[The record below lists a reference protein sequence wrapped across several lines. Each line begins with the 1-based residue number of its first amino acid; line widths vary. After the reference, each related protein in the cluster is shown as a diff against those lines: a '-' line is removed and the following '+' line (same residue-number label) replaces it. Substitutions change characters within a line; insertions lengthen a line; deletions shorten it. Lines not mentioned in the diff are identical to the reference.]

1 MRLSKLVMHYAIFL
15 ILVLLTSTAH
25 SADKIAQYTFD
36 ETDWPLTT
44 LVPDVIAGHNGQ
56 LNGAVSRTRSDSA
69 TAHINTCASAMLG
82 GGTIDISGLPVST
95 TTGDKTSVSFWMNWS
110 GNNSVMPIG
119 WQVHDLWFTGGHF
132 GFNTG
137 GSDIYGISSSGLA
150 NSWHHVVAIFTN
162 NQVTSNELYIDGVK
176 QTLTHRQ
183 GTIRNQ
189 YGVVQSDFRI
199 GGWLTNNNYAFSGHI
214 DEVNIYNGALN
225 QTEVNADLNYVHTA
239 ACPPDPA
246 VQEEQLIANY
256 TFNDNWSTSQP
267 LSDSEGTT
275 EGIITGQ
282 INRILSPANGN
293 KPETCAAGEFSGGA
307 IDINSLPVST
317 TAGDKTSISFW
328 MYWNGSNNV
337 MPLGWKIHDLWL
349 TSGHF
354 GFNTGGGDIY
364 GTSSTG
370 LANSWH
376 HIAAVFTN
384 NSVIDNKLYID
395 GVQQTLTHRR
405 GTIVNSRAV
414 VDPHLR
420 LSGWWLNNGYRFRGQ
435 LDELKIYTGEINPIT
450 VNANMTS
457 PSPCLIPLAQWHMD
471 ESTWSGSSNQLI
483 DTSTNGHA
491 GTAINGAQTSQL
503 DPAIPN
509 TPGSCGFGQFDGIN
523 DYVALPDFPN
533 LTGSFTITAWI
544 KSDAQHYGRI
554 FVDDDNNSG
563 GYALSMSDDNH
574 QGILRF
580 YSRQVSPVSLDTTQV
595 ITDPNKWYFVTA
607 VHDLATQQRFIY
619 VNGVL
624 KANDTYNG
632 TWGTD
637 SGTASIGSE
646 TNASIEGVGFAPFH
660 GNIDEVQ
667 VFQSALSVE
676 QIRTIMAET
685 QPCSIYTKVENFNC
699 IVSGSDPFSGQLLTK
714 LTDQNFTVDIAAL
727 ENSTTLASHFSD
739 TVTVELVDASQ
750 GNSCATYPVLNP
762 EISHS
767 LSFNVNDNAIKT
779 SEPMSSSHAYRNLK
793 CRVTDN
799 MTTTPIV
806 GCSGDSFAI
815 RPQNFTMTSPL
826 NNTNN
831 SASPSSKTGTHFSI
845 TAASNSVNYDGIPA
859 INASLITA
867 HPGAIKIG
875 ILTGEFPAA
884 DPTTGTTTGTH
895 FNYSEVGNFTIK
907 NETIV
912 DNGYTA
918 VDQSGDCI
926 ANSSTN
932 TENSDGKIGCNIA
945 NTPNNDIIIGR
956 FIPDHF
962 TLTSSA
968 ITPACNDFSYMDQLF
983 GISYS
988 LEARNSNNISTKNY
1002 NYSATSGQ
1010 NYVKTTAVTITA
1022 EYIAPLATTSSNLT
1036 SRLSMLYDPTNWSKG
1051 RYVITHGN
1059 ALFSR
1064 LNNTVDGA
1072 YDNLDIGLK
1081 VIDSDGVVLGSP
1093 DMLSSDNTN
1102 ANCTA
1107 STCLENKLGQTD
1119 IRYGR
1124 FIIGNAH
1131 GSELLPLNVPFST
1144 EFYTGL
1150 AWQVNTADSCTTVST
1165 ANNFTYTANG
1175 ITLVPNLLPAS
1186 ASQRL
1191 SNGLSSLAF
1200 GIAGE
1205 DNTGNI
1211 DITGSLTAL
1220 PWLQFDWNGDGSYD
1234 NNPLGRATFGIFKG
1248 NDKIIFRREVY

>member
-1 MRLSKLVMHYAIFL
+1 MINKIKTILYYRDLTLL
-15 ILVLLTSTAH
+15 ILVISCVLSPRLVMAAGDGLQAQYWNYSVPTNNYQFPTS
-25 SADKIAQYTFD
+25 SAD
-36 ETDWPLTT
+36 LT
-44 LVPDVIAGHNGQ
+44 
-56 LNGAVSRTRSDSA
+56 R
-69 TAHINTCASAMLG
+69 
-82 GGTIDISGLPVST
+82 ID
-95 TTGDKTSVSFWMNWS
+95 
-110 GNNSVMPIG
+110 
-119 WQVHDLWFTGGHF
+119 
-132 GFNTG
+132 
-137 GSDIYGISSSGLA
+137 
-150 NSWHHVVAIFTN
+150 
-162 NQVTSNELYIDGVK
+162 
-176 QTLTHRQ
+176 
-183 GTIRNQ
+183 
-189 YGVVQSDFRI
+189 
-199 GGWLTNNNYAFSGHI
+199 
-214 DEVNIYNGALN
+214 
-225 QTEVNADLNYVHTA
+225 
-239 ACPPDPA
+239 
-246 VQEEQLIANY
+246 
-256 TFNDNWSTSQP
+256 
-267 LSDSEGTT
+267 
-275 EGIITGQ
+275 
-282 INRILSPANGN
+282 
-293 KPETCAAGEFSGGA
+293 
-307 IDINSLPVST
+307 
-317 TAGDKTSISFW
+317 
-328 MYWNGSNNV
+328 
-337 MPLGWKIHDLWL
+337 
-349 TSGHF
+349 
-354 GFNTGGGDIY
+354 
-364 GTSSTG
+364 
-370 LANSWH
+370 
-376 HIAAVFTN
+376 
-384 NSVIDNKLYID
+384 SVIDNDWGSTSPAGSIDTNNFAARWQGSVEITEAGSYIFNTQSDD
-395 GVQQTLTHRR
+395 GVRLWVNDQLVINNWTNHGATWNNSQAITLVANTKYTIQMEFFESTGLGVARLHWQTPSNATRHVIPQSQLYSTVTPQLLSISTASACSISNELVLRFNTQMKTGIADDSAEKYQNYTLSPASPSGLTVISAVAVANDPSTIKLSLNKPLDANTNYTLTVSNIISAKGIALRANTGAIDFSASSMGNGLQAYYWNFNVVGNDYNFPNTTPDLTR
-405 GTIVNSRAV
+405 IDDSVAINWGSGSPNSA
-414 VDPHLR
+414 
-420 LSGWWLNNGYRFRGQ
+420 
-435 LDELKIYTGEINPIT
+435 INPDDFAVRWEGFIEAPET
-450 VNANMTS
+450 GDYVFSTYSDDGIRLWIDNKLVINNWRLHSTTLDNS
-457 PSPCLIPLAQWHMD
+457 PVISLIAGQRYQIKMEFFEHTGQAVAGLLWKTP
-471 ESTWSGSSNQLI
+471 SGSANQIIPTTALFTCAGANLTRIAHYHFDERSWQGAQDEVI
-483 DTSTNGHA
+483 DSSGNAYH
-491 GTAINGAQTSQL
+491 GTAINGAQTDSL

-624 KANDTYNG
+624 KANDTYKG

-637 SGTASIGSE
+637 SGTASISSE

-779 SEPMSSSHAYRNLK
+779 SEPMSSRHAYRNLK

-815 RPQNFTMTSPL
+815 RPQNFTITSPL

-831 SASPSSKTGTHFSI
+831 SGSPSSKTGTHFSI

-895 FNYSEVGNFTIK
+895 FNYSEVGSLTIK

-1022 EYIAPLATTSSNLT
+1022 EYVAPLATTSSNLT
-1036 SRLSMLYDPTNWSKG
+1036 SRLSMLYDPTNWSEG

-1124 FIIGNAH
+1124 LIIGNAH
-1131 GSELLPLNVPFST
+1131 GSELLPLNLPFST

-1186 ASQRL
+1186 ASLRL

>member
-1 MRLSKLVMHYAIFL
+1 MINHLKTVIHYPLLTLLIVVGFCTLSPKLVMAEGDGLQAQYWNYSVPTNNYQFPTSSADLTRVDPVVDNNWGGGSPAGSIDTNNFAARWEGSVEVIETGSYIFHTL
-15 ILVLLTSTAH
+15 SDDGARLWINDQLVINNWTNHGATWNKSTTIALVANTKYTIKMEFFEGTGAGVARLYWQTPSNATRHLIPQSQLYSTVTPQLLSISTASACSISDEILVKLNTQMKTGV
-25 SADKIAQYTFD
+25 AD
-36 ETDWPLTT
+36 
-44 LVPDVIAGHNGQ
+44 
-56 LNGAVSRTRSDSA
+56 DSA
-69 TAHINTCASAMLG
+69 EKH
-82 GGTIDISGLPVST
+82 
-95 TTGDKTSVSFWMNWS
+95 
-110 GNNSVMPIG
+110 
-119 WQVHDLWFTGGHF
+119 Q
-132 GFNTG
+132 
-137 GSDIYGISSSGLA
+137 
-150 NSWHHVVAIFTN
+150 
-162 NQVTSNELYIDGVK
+162 
-176 QTLTHRQ
+176 
-183 GTIRNQ
+183 
-189 YGVVQSDFRI
+189 
-199 GGWLTNNNYAFSGHI
+199 
-214 DEVNIYNGALN
+214 
-225 QTEVNADLNYVHTA
+225 
-239 ACPPDPA
+239 
-246 VQEEQLIANY
+246 NY
-256 TFNDNWSTSQP
+256 T
-267 LSDSEGTT
+267 
-275 EGIITGQ
+275 
-282 INRILSPANGN
+282 LSPASPSGLSIISAVALANDASTIKLTLN
-293 KPETCAAGEFSGGA
+293 KPLDANTNYILEVSNTVSDQGIALRSNTQSIPFSASSMGNGLQA
-307 IDINSLPVST
+307 Y
-317 TAGDKTSISFW
+317 
-328 MYWNGSNNV
+328 YWNFNVIANDYNFPNTAPDLTRVDESVAINWGTGSPDSTINPDDFAVRWEGFIEAPETGNYV
-337 MPLGWKIHDLWL
+337 FSTYSDDGIRLW
-349 TSGHF
+349 
-354 GFNTGGGDIY
+354 
-364 GTSSTG
+364 
-370 LANSWH
+370 
-376 HIAAVFTN
+376 
-384 NSVIDNKLYID
+384 IDNKLVINNWRLHSTTLDNSPAIALVAGQRYQIKMEFFEHT
-395 GVQQTLTHRR
+395 VQ
-405 GTIVNSRAV
+405 AV
-414 VDPHLR
+414 VGLLWKTP
-420 LSGWWLNNGYRFRGQ
+420 
-435 LDELKIYTGEINPIT
+435 
-450 VNANMTS
+450 
-457 PSPCLIPLAQWHMD
+457 
-471 ESTWSGSSNQLI
+471 SGSANQVIPTTALFTCAAANLTRVAHYHFDERSWQGI
-483 DTSTNGHA
+483 EGEVVDSSGNTYN
-491 GTAINGAQTSQL
+491 GTAMNGAQTDSI

-509 TPGSCGFGQFDGIN
+509 TPGSCGFGQFDGID

-533 LTGSFTITAWI
+533 LTGSFTIMAWI

-580 YSRQVSPVSLDTTQV
+580 FSRRVSPVSLDTTQV

-607 VHDLATQQRFIY
+607 VHNLTTKQRQIY
-619 VNGVL
+619 VDGIL
-624 KANDTYNG
+624 KANDTYTG

-667 VFQSALSVE
+667 VFQSALSAE
-676 QIRTIMAET
+676 QIQTIMAET
-685 QPCSIYTKVENFNC
+685 QPCNIYTRVENFNC
-699 IVSGSDPFSGQLLTK
+699 FVSGSDPFSGPLLTK

-727 ENSTTLASHFSD
+727 ENSTTLAYNYSD
-739 TVTVELVDASQ
+739 TVTVELVDASL

-762 EISHS
+762 EISHL

-799 MTTTPIV
+799 TTSTPIV
-806 GCSGDSFAI
+806 GCSGDSFSI
-815 RPQNFTMTSPL
+815 RPKNLAITSTL

-831 SASPSSKTGTHFSI
+831 SGGPTSKTGTNFSI
-845 TAASNSVNYDGIPA
+845 SAASNSANYDGIPT

-867 HPGAIKIG
+867 HPAAIKIG

-884 DPTTGTTTGTH
+884 DRLTGTTTGTD
-895 FNYSEVGNFTIK
+895 FSYSEVGNFTIK
-907 NETIV
+907 NDTIV
-912 DNGYTA
+912 DNEYTA

-968 ITPACNDFSYMDQLF
+968 ITPACNNFSYMDQLF

-988 LEARNSNNISTKNY
+988 LEARNSNNIPTKNY
-1002 NYSATSGQ
+1002 TYSTTSGQ
-1010 NYVKTTAVTITA
+1010 NYVKTTDVTITA
-1022 EYIAPLATTSSNLT
+1022 EYVVPLTTTSTNLT
-1036 SRLSMLYDPTNWSKG
+1036 SRVSMLYDPSNWSEG
-1051 RYVITHGN
+1051 RYVMADSN

-1107 STCLENKLGQTD
+1107 STCLENKLGQTN

-1124 FIIGNAH
+1124 LIIGNSH
-1131 GSELLPLNVPFST
+1131 GSELMPLNVPFST
-1144 EFYTGL
+1144 EFYTGVTWL
-1150 AWQVNTADSCTTVST
+1150 VNTADSCTTVST
-1165 ANNFTYTANG
+1165 ANNFTYTPNG

-1186 ASQRL
+1186 ASLPL
-1191 SNGLSSLAF
+1191 SNGRSSLAF
-1200 GIAGE
+1200 GIAGK

-1211 DITGSLTAL
+1211 DITGSLATL